1 MRSMHPEIKFLVREK
16 YKSFK
21 ASFLNQI
28 IFEIHVSL
36 ILMQYL
42 SERAS

>member
-21 ASFLNQI
+21 VSFLNQI

-36 ILMQYL
+36 IFIKYII
-42 SERAS
+42 